1 MIITTVPINPIRI
14 RIYKSDDKLSEYKIY
29 INEDFRY
36 RLTSYNHAL
45 IEGAYWTVQSR
56 FGENTALGNYH
67 TKQEAIQAIK
77 DSIEIKFDI
86 EDIEEEE

>member
-29 INEDFRY
+29 ITGDFCY
-36 RLTSYNHAL
+36 RLTSYTHAL
-45 IEGAYWTVQSR
+45 VEGAYWTVQSR

-67 TKQEAIQAIK
+67 TKQEAIQVIK

-86 EDIEEEE
+86 EEDE